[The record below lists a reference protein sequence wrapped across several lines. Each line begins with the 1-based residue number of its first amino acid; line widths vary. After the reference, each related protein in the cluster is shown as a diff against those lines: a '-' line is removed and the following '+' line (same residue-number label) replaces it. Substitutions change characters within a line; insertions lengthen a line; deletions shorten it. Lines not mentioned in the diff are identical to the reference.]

1 MRSSCIFV
9 FALIFA
15 FFYYA
20 PAVSKSAKKLHKN
33 RNYVIKTNRKQ
44 YLVRTGNKKGR
55 NITVIL

>member
-1 MRSSCIFV
+1 MRSLCIFV
-9 FALIFA
+9 FILSFA
-15 FFYYA
+15 FFYV